1 MGERAASDWILD
13 VGEADFERE
22 VLARSESV
30 PVVVDFWAPWC
41 APCRVLAPILERAV
55 ERHQGALVLAKVNAD
70 EAPRLAQALG
80 VRGIPAIRAVRGRAV
95 VAEFEGAQ
103 PEATVARFL
112 AALLPTEADRHAR
125 TGDAAWQAGDAAAA
139 EDAYR
144 AALALD
150 VRHAPATLGLARVL
164 AARGDAAGALEQL
177 EGIVAGTA
185 VSEQAARLAAELR
198 TSRAGA
204 GDEAALR
211 ERIRASGGD
220 LDARLALG
228 QLLAGRGRHEEAL
241 EELLELVRRD
251 PHHAG
256 DGARLAMLDLFSLLG
271 SDHPL
276 TQRFRPA
283 LARAL
288 FR

>member
-1 MGERAASDWILD
+1 LIID
-13 VGEADFERE
+13 VREADFERE
-22 VLARSESV
+22 VLERSDAV

-41 APCRVLAPILERAV
+41 APCRVLGPILERLA
-55 ERHQGALVLAKVNAD
+55 EEHAGAFVLARVNSD

-103 PEATVARFL
+103 PESFVRRFL
-112 AALLPTEADRHAR
+112 AAVLPSEADRR
-125 TGDAAWQAGDAAAA
+125 CDAGDAALAA
-139 EDAYR
+139 GDAALAESCYR
-144 AALALD
+144 DALALD
-150 VRHAPATLGLARVL
+150 AIHAASMLGLARVL
-164 AARGDAAGALEQL
+164 AARGDAAEALEWL
-177 EGIVAGTA
+177 DRIGSGTPA
-185 VSEQAARLAAELR
+185 SEAAARLAAELR
-198 TSRAGA
+198 TGQGGE

-211 ERIRASGGD
+211 ARVDAAPDD

-228 QLLAGRGRHEEAL
+228 RLLATRGSHEEAL
-241 EELLELVRRD
+241 EQLLEIVRRD
-251 PHHAG
+251 PHHA
-256 DGARLAMLDLFSLLG
+256 DDAARLAMLDLFAILG
-271 SDHPL
+271 ADHAL